1 MRHDFP
7 PGPLVGLT
15 AVPLLLAVVR
25 PGPAGWVVGAAGG
38 LVLAATLALGLVR
51 AGRWRLLPGDRVT
64 VARAVLVCG
73 VAALVADATARPGV
87 GARTGLLV
95 TLAAV
100 ALVLDAV
107 DGRVARRTGTV
118 HPLGARFDLETDA
131 ALIAVLSVHAATFLG
146 GWVLTVGAARYLLLV
161 VALAGRRMPWLRGQV
176 PARRWRKVVAAYQG
190 VGLTAVASGALPASA
205 AALVVA
211 TGLGLL
217 VVSFGT
223 EVLELRRGAVTR
235 PAPDSPAPGWVPVV
249 DAEALP

>member
-1 MRHDFP
+1 MRHVFP

-25 PGPAGWVVGAAGG
+25 PGPAGWVVGATGG
-38 LVLAATLALGLVR
+38 LVLAASLRLGLAR
-51 AGRWRLLPGDRVT
+51 ASRWRLLPGDRVT
-64 VARAVLVCG
+64 LARAVLTCG
-73 VAALVADATARPGV
+73 VAALVADATARPG
-87 GARTGLLV
+87 ADPRAGLLV
-95 TLAAV
+95 VVAGV

-131 ALIAVLSVHAATFLG
+131 ALIAVLSVHAATLLG
-146 GWVLTVGAARYLLLV
+146 GWVLAVGAARYLLLV

-190 VGLTAVASGALPASA
+190 VGLTAVASGALPSTVAV
-205 AALVVA
+205 LVVA

-217 VVSFGT
+217 AASFGT
-223 EVLELRRGAVTR
+223 EVLELRRQAGAR
-235 PAPDSPAPGWVPVV
+235 PAPDAPGWVPVV
-249 DAEALP
+249 DAEASL